1 MELTTGFKQTEVGVI
16 PKDWVV
22 KKLGEIGESL
32 IGLTYSPVDVRPQG
46 TLVLRSSNV
55 QNNALNFEDSVFV
68 EADVPQRIM
77 VKGGDLLICVRN
89 GSRELIGKCALLD
102 DRVHGMTFGAFMAVF
117 RSKHGKILHQIFQ
130 SRIIKK
136 QINEHLGATINQITN
151 KSLNSFSVPLP
162 PGGSEQYAIARA
174 LSDVDALIEALDLLL
189 IKKRDI
195 KQATMQQ
202 LLTGQTRL
210 PGFGGEWHTKPLPD
224 VLKFC
229 NGKAHEQYISN
240 TGSYICVNS
249 KFISTEGKVRKY
261 SSVNFCPAKRGDILM
276 VMSDL
281 PNGRALA
288 KAYFVEEDDKYAVN
302 QRICRLTSYH
312 DCSQYLFYTLNRN
325 PYFLAFD
332 DGVSQTHL
340 LNNIFQK
347 CQILLPGSVE
357 EQRAIASILS
367 EMDVEL
373 AALENRRDKTILL
386 KQGMMQ
392 ELLTGKTRLI

>member
-162 PGGSEQYAIARA
+162 PGESEQYAIARA